1 MKFKDFCLKKGI
13 NKATMETMSPEELG
27 DLHSEFQTELHSE
40 LKSLIDKKGDSE
52 TISKLQAQVDAFGE
66 LVSKEQFD
74 SLNASYKAI
83 ALEVTKLKN
92 GTSDGEQKSK
102 LVQIIEA
109 NKEGLEASTKKG
121 KDFEFTVKADTLRA
135 SVVGNQAALD
145 LTDVGQLAH
154 RKLTVYDIFRKVP
167 VPAGSNGVV
176 RYVDWDDA
184 TTVRAAAAIAEGA
197 AFPESTAKWATYT
210 LALQKVGDII
220 PMSEELMYDAPLF
233 AAELQNFLETNVAI
247 KVDTDLVTGNGTAP
261 NINGLKAQIPNYTP
275 VAAGITDASIYD
287 LLVKLRET
295 ISAPYGSKYSP
306 NVALMNI
313 ADINKMKL
321 KKDANL
327 NYVLPPFFNKAGQI
341 VDGITVIECNA
352 FAANTMVI
360 GESRYGAIY
369 EIPGIT
375 VQTGIATGDFESDMM
390 SLKARKRLNLLIRTV
405 DRTGWLEV
413 TSISAALT
421 TLAS

>member
-1 MKFKDFCLKKGI
+1 
-13 NKATMETMSPEELG
+13 METMSPEELG
-27 DLHSEFQTELHSE
+27 DLHSEFQTELHAE

-52 TISKLQAQVDAFGE
+52 TITKLQAQVDAFGE

-83 ALEVTKLKN
+83 AVEVTKLKN
-92 GTSDGEQKSK
+92 GTSDGGEQKSK

-327 NYVLPPFFNKAGQI
+327 NYVLPPFFNQAG
-341 VDGITVIECNA
+341 D
-352 FAANTMVI
+352 
-360 GESRYGAIY
+360 
-369 EIPGIT
+369 
-375 VQTGIATGDFESDMM
+375 
-390 SLKARKRLNLLIRTV
+390 RKSV
-405 DRTGWLEV
+405 V
-413 TSISAALT
+413 
-421 TLAS
+421 

>member
-261 NINGLKAQIPNYTP
+261 NINELKAQIPNYTP

-327 NYVLPPFFNKAGQI
+327 NYVLPPFFNQAGQI

-360 GESRYGAIY
+360 GDSRYGAIY

>member
-1 MKFKDFCLKKGI
+1 MIKK
-13 NKATMETMSPEELG
+13 
-27 DLHSEFQTELHSE
+27 
-40 LKSLIDKKGDSE
+40 DSE

-220 PMSEELMYDAPLF
+220 TMSEELMYDAPLF
-233 AAELQNFLETNVAI
+233 AAELQNFLDTNV
-247 KVDTDLVTGNGTAP
+247 
-261 NINGLKAQIPNYTP
+261 
-275 VAAGITDASIYD
+275 
-287 LLVKLRET
+287 
-295 ISAPYGSKYSP
+295 
-306 NVALMNI
+306 
-313 ADINKMKL
+313 
-321 KKDANL
+321 
-327 NYVLPPFFNKAGQI
+327 
-341 VDGITVIECNA
+341 
-352 FAANTMVI
+352 
-360 GESRYGAIY
+360 
-369 EIPGIT
+369 EIRRAH
-375 VQTGIATGDFESDMM
+375 V
-390 SLKARKRLNLLIRTV
+390 
-405 DRTGWLEV
+405 
-413 TSISAALT
+413 
-421 TLAS
+421 

>member
-1 MKFKDFCLKKGI
+1 ML
-13 NKATMETMSPEELG
+13 S
-27 DLHSEFQTELHSE
+27 DL
-40 LKSLIDKKGDSE
+40 
-52 TISKLQAQVDAFGE
+52 
-66 LVSKEQFD
+66 
-74 SLNASYKAI
+74 
-83 ALEVTKLKN
+83 
-92 GTSDGEQKSK
+92 QKSK

-327 NYVLPPFFNKAGQI
+327 NYVLPPFFNQAGQI

-360 GESRYGAIY
+360 GDSRYGAIY

-375 VQTGIATGDFESDMM
+375 VQTGISTGDFESDMM

>member
-27 DLHSEFQTELHSE
+27 DLHSEFQTELHAE

-52 TISKLQAQVDAFGE
+52 TITKLQAQVDAFGE

-83 ALEVTKLKN
+83 AVEVTKLKN
-92 GTSDGEQKSK
+92 GTSDGGEQKSK

-295 ISAPYGSKYSP
+295 ISAPYGSKYSQ
-306 NVALMNI
+306 N
-313 ADINKMKL
+313 
-321 KKDANL
+321 
-327 NYVLPPFFNKAGQI
+327 
-341 VDGITVIECNA
+341 E
-352 FAANTMVI
+352 I
-360 GESRYGAIY
+360 GRAH
-369 EIPGIT
+369 
-375 VQTGIATGDFESDMM
+375 V
-390 SLKARKRLNLLIRTV
+390 
-405 DRTGWLEV
+405 
-413 TSISAALT
+413 
-421 TLAS
+421 